1 MTTDPAPSEPTQ
13 PLSAER
19 QEEFVGLLNATHGL
33 LLRYVMSLVVNRHDA
48 EDVLQRASLVM
59 WRRFNTFE
67 AGTDFIAWATTVAFY
82 EARNFQRVTGRSRVE
97 FDDDLMRT
105 LAAER
110 VEHVRHWSLRTEALE
125 HCTQKLD
132 AASRQLVKAI
142 YTDGAQAADIARRQG
157 CAPKTIS
164 NKLTLIRR
172 ALAECVQRRMAEA
185 ARTA

>member
-1 MTTDPAPSEPTQ
+1 MTTDPAPSDPTQ
-13 PLSAER
+13 PLAAER
-19 QEEFVGLLNATHGL
+19 QEEFVGLLNAAHGL
-33 LLRYVMSLVVNRHDA
+33 LLRYVMSLVANRHDA

-59 WRRFNTFE
+59 WRRFSTFE

-105 LAAER
+105 LATER
-110 VEHVRHWSLRTEALE
+110 VEHVRHWSSRTEALE
-125 HCTQKLD
+125 HCAQKLD
-132 AASRQLVKAI
+132 AASRELVKAI
-142 YTDGAQAADIARRQG
+142 YTDGVQATDLARRQG

-164 NKLTLIRR
+164 NKLTFIRR

>member
-1 MTTDPAPSEPTQ
+1 MTTDPFPSEPPQ

-19 QEEFVGLLNATHGL
+19 QEEFVGLLNAAHGL
-33 LLRYVMSLVVNRHDA
+33 LLRYVMSLVANRHDA

-59 WRRFNTFE
+59 WRRFSTFD

-110 VEHVRHWSLRTEALE
+110 VEHVRHWSRRAEALE
-125 HCTQKLD
+125 HCTHKLD
-132 AASRQLVKAI
+132 AASRKLVKAI
-142 YTDGAQAADIARRQG
+142 YTDGVQAIDLARRQG

-164 NKLTLIRR
+164 NKLTFIRR

-185 ARTA
+185 TR